1 MTEGLRIWTTREY
14 FREHPDAAIRLL
26 SRLNAD
32 ESEYVR
38 KSVGNVLRDI
48 SLKHKGLIQTELK
61 TWDISNKSILQT
73 YELAGKFLQS
83 ASV

>member
-38 KSVGNVLRDI
+38 KSVGNALRDI
-48 SLKHKGLIQTELK
+48 SRKHKDLIKKELQG
-61 TWDISNKSILQT
+61 WDISDKHIAYS
-73 YELAGKFLQS
+73 YKLAGKFLED
-83 ASV
+83 